1 MVMSATLKNRAGERT
16 EGAIEFISIL
26 NRVTFAQHLEDGKGA
41 NHMAPGGKAFQA
53 EGTASAEA
61 GGSMLG
67 EFGAKQS
74 EQGEATNERREG
86 IGGCDC
92 TGQCRPWGDIP

>member
-1 MVMSATLKNRAGERT
+1 MCSTLKMGKEQTTWPLGEKHSRQKEQRVQMPGAG
-16 EGAIEFISIL
+16 
-26 NRVTFAQHLEDGKGA
+26 
-41 NHMAPGGKAFQA
+41 M
-53 EGTASAEA
+53 

-86 IGGCDC
+86 TGGRDC